1 MKFNK
6 YIVVIFSIFSLY
18 SCKNSEKNDATLK
31 EETVV
36 AEETGIVLS
45 KQQFKQNNMKMEPL
59 TGRPFSKVIQATGT
73 IDVPPE
79 NKAIVNATM
88 GGYIKTAPL
97 LVGDKVRKGQVL
109 VTLENP
115 DFVTLQQEYVE
126 VKEQLTYLKSE
137 FDRQKILFE
146 ENITSQ
152 KKYLKSESDY
162 KTTKAKYS
170 GYKKQLQMLNI
181 STQNAESGNFT
192 SVARIYAPISGSIT
206 KVNISIGTFVSP
218 AMAIM
223 EIINND
229 HLHLELSVFE
239 KDILKLKKGQEIDFK
254 IPEASDEV
262 FKAEVHLIGTSIDEN
277 RTIKVH
283 GHLNEESQQH
293 FLVGMF
299 IEAKIITDKVNQKSL
314 PTDAIVDLDGKYYA
328 LKMIKSDDDNY
339 HFDQVKVEIGD
350 SYSGFTEIKNTA
362 DFSEE
367 DEFLTKGAFS
377 LISE

>member
-18 SCKNSEKNDATLK
+18 SCKNSENNDATPN

-36 AEETGIVLS
+36 EETGIVLT
-45 KQQFKQNNMKMEPL
+45 KQQFEQNNMKIEPL
-59 TGRPFSKVIQATGT
+59 KERPFSKVIQATGV

-88 GGYIKTAPL
+88 GGYIKSAPL
-97 LVGDKVRKGQVL
+97 LVGDNVRKGQVL
-109 VTLENP
+109 VTLENSN
-115 DFVTLQQEYVE
+115 FVTLQQEYVE

-146 ENITSQ
+146 EGITSQ
-152 KKYLKSESDY
+152 KKFLKSESDY
-162 KTTKAKYS
+162 KTAKAKYS

-181 STQNAESGNFT
+181 STQNAEIGNFT

-328 LKMIKSDDDNY
+328 LKMIESDDDNY

-350 SYSGFTEIKNTA
+350 SYSGFTEIKNTS

-367 DEFLTKGAFS
+367 DTFLIKGAFS